1 LPVSALSA
9 RGVSAGYGGQ
19 AAIESIS
26 FDVDGGDILGIV
38 GPNGA
43 GKTTLFRAILGLHP
57 HTGDVSMCGRAGEA
71 RRALLPLV
79 GYVPQRLDIERS
91 FPATVRDIVS
101 MGALPPRRLA
111 ACARLAGESGYEWRR
126 EYSRMGTLDEKVDAA
141 LGAAAVSDLAGR
153 RIGELSTGEAQRALI
168 AKSLVNDPL
177 LLILDEPASSVDA
190 GSRER
195 LHAVMRRLNSELG
208 TTIVWSSHDLDA
220 LERVAT
226 RVACMD
232 RRLVFHGGK
241 DEFFA
246 DEAALRSYTE
256 ASMQAHMRMERIA
269 VD

>member
-1 LPVSALSA
+1 MSALSV
-9 RGVSAGYGGQ
+9 RGVSSGYGGRS
-19 AAIESIS
+19 AIESIG

-57 HTGDVSMCGRAGEA
+57 HTGDVSICGRAGEA

-79 GYVPQRLDIERS
+79 GYVPQRLSVERG

-101 MGALPPRRLA
+101 MGVLPPRRLG
-111 ACARLAGESGYEWRR
+111 ACARLAGESGYEWQR
-126 EYSRMGTLDEKVDAA
+126 EYSRMGTREKVDAA
-141 LGAAAVSDLAGR
+141 LGAVAMADLAGR

-195 LHAVMRRLNSELG
+195 LHAVMRRLNSDLG
-208 TTIVWSSHDLDA
+208 TTIVWSSHDLGA

-232 RRLVFHGGK
+232 RRLTFHGDT
-241 DEFFA
+241 DEFFS
-246 DEAALRSYTE
+246 DEEALRSYTE
-256 ASMQAHMRMERIA
+256 ASMQAHMHMERMA

>member
-1 LPVSALSA
+1 MSALSV
-9 RGVSAGYGGQ
+9 RGVSAGYGGRS
-19 AAIESIS
+19 AIESIG
-26 FDVDGGDILGIV
+26 FDVGGGDILGIV

-43 GKTTLFRAILGLHP
+43 GKTTLFRAVLGLHP
-57 HTGDVSMCGRAGEA
+57 HTGDVAICGRSGEA

-79 GYVPQRLDIERS
+79 GYVPQRLSVERG

-101 MGALPPRRLA
+101 MGVLPPRRLG

-126 EYSRMGTLDEKVDAA
+126 EYSRMGTREKVGAA
-141 LGAAAVSDLAGR
+141 LGAVAMEDLAGR

-195 LHAVMRRLNSELG
+195 LHAVMRRLNSDLG
-208 TTIVWSSHDLDA
+208 TTIVWSSHDLGA

-232 RRLVFHGGK
+232 RRLTFHGDT
-241 DEFFA
+241 DEFFS
-246 DEAALRSYTE
+246 DEEALRSYTE
-256 ASMQAHMRMERIA
+256 ASMQAHMHMERMA

>member
-1 LPVSALSA
+1 MSALSV
-9 RGVSAGYGGQ
+9 RDVSAGYGGGS

-57 HTGDVSMCGRAGEA
+57 HTGDVAICGRRGEA

-79 GYVPQRLDIERS
+79 GYVPQRLSVERG

-101 MGALPPRRLA
+101 MGVLPARRLG
-111 ACARLAGESGYEWRR
+111 ACARAAGESGYEWRR
-126 EYSRMGTLDEKVDAA
+126 EYSRMGAPDEKVDAA
-141 LGAAAVSDLAGR
+141 LGAVAMEDLAGR

-195 LHAVMRRLNSELG
+195 LHAVMRRLNSDLG

-232 RRLVFHGGK
+232 RRLTFHGDT
-241 DEFFA
+241 DEFFS
-246 DEAALRSYTE
+246 DEGAVRSYTE
-256 ASMQAHMRMERIA
+256 ASMQAHMHMERMA